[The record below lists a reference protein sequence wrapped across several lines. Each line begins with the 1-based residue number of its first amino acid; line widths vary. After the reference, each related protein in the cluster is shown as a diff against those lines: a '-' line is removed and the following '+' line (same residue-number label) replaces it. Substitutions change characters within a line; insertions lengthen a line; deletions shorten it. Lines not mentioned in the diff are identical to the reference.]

1 MRLDV
6 FGVLGDPDAATLTP
20 ALRLEDVRLVFLGA
34 RERLE
39 VALTAS
45 NIRYFFLMRINRVK
59 HCFVAYSLKEETYS
73 FVKST
78 IKINHTQP
86 HST

>member
-39 VALTAS
+39 VALTES
-45 NIRYFFLMRINRVK
+45 HIRNFAFSRKNGI
-59 HCFVAYSLKEETYS
+59 S
-73 FVKST
+73 
-78 IKINHTQP
+78 
-86 HST
+86 